1 MINNRIK
8 SVLLFTE
15 AQAGAGEGKSSVD
28 QLLILKSVIQHRNV
42 QRKQTYSA
50 LIDIDKA
57 FNYTWREG
65 IFYNLW
71 QRGVRGEIW
80 KVMYNL
86 CKDQVTAINTKYGP
100 TNEIEIENG
109 IIQGKV
115 LSGPEFGALVDEVE
129 VELRAEELG
138 IKY

>member
-1 MINNRIK
+1 
-8 SVLLFTE
+8 
-15 AQAGAGEGKSSVD
+15 
-28 QLLILKSVIQHRNV
+28 
-42 QRKQTYSA
+42 
-50 LIDIDKA
+50 
-57 FNYTWREG
+57 
-65 IFYNLW
+65 
-71 QRGVRGEIW
+71 
-80 KVMYNL
+80 MYNL
-86 CKDQVTAINTKYGP
+86 CKDQVTARNTKYGP